1 MKRLAWIT
9 GSVALALVVSVGWQ
23 IAAAQIAD
31 RQLREDLRDMAS
43 QGGAQIGLLEFKSID
58 DSRDAVIRVAKQ
70 HGIALAPN
78 QVTVRRTGAGVA
90 AVTYL
95 GAEYTEPV
103 KLPGFSFDLHFT
115 TTNDR

>member
-43 QGGAQIGLLEFKSID
+43 QGGAQIGLLEFESID

-115 TTNDR
+115 ATSDR